1 MNPESNGK
9 DRREETAEPERRS
22 RRDFLAGLGKWS
34 AAVIGGVVG
43 GAAIGGSRRA
53 AARVSRCVNRRV
65 GGGAWANR
73 AVGGG
78 AWANRR
84 VGGGAWVN
92 RRVGGGAWVNRR

>member
-1 MNPESNGK
+1 MSSEIKKAGQK
-9 DRREETAEPERRS
+9 EQVEADRLA

-34 AAVIGGVVG
+34 AVVIGAVG
-43 GAAIGGSRRA
+43 GAIVGASRNADSRA
-53 AARVSRCVNRRV
+53 SAWVNRRV

-84 VGGGAWVN
+84 VGGGAWAN
-92 RRVGGGAWVNRR
+92 RAVGGGAWANRGW